1 MIGTECD
8 VLVVGSGAAGLSCAL
23 RASHAGLAVTVIEKE
38 PVIGGTT
45 ALSEGM
51 IWVPLNDE
59 ARTRGLADSRD
70 AAIAYLAA
78 AAGAHFELERAAA
91 YVDGAAEMLAFIHAS
106 SAARFSLSACSI
118 DYHQDLPGATI
129 GTRAFNPGLFDGR
142 RLGTDFRRLRQ
153 PLASTLILGG
163 MTIASSDL
171 PHFFAM
177 RRSLRA
183 ALHVAGV
190 TARYAMDRL
199 SGHGKG
205 TRIANGNGLVAA
217 LMLAL
222 KQRGVAIHASAY
234 ATRLTRDGGRVT
246 GAIVVAEGAERTIA
260 ARRAVVVCCGG
271 FPGSA
276 SLRQRYYPHVAA
288 GKPHHSLAPETNTGD
303 GLRLGLEAGGAM
315 NENLAQP
322 AAWTPVSLV
331 PQWRGQPVP
340 FPHYIDR
347 GKPGVIA
354 VTRAGRRFTNEADVY
369 HRFVPAM
376 IEACRADAD
385 VAVWLIADHRA
396 MRRYGLGAAPPAPGR
411 IAPFLANGYL
421 KRASGLA
428 ALAAETGIDAAA
440 LVDTVAAFNH
450 NAARGED
457 PAFGKGASLYN
468 RANGDA
474 EHKPNPCLA
483 PIIDPPFYAVRVVP
497 GDIATFVGLRT
508 DGHARVLDA
517 GGVPVPGLYAA
528 GNDAASAMGGDYPAA
543 GITIGSA
550 MTFGYLA
557 ARHIAEG
564 R

>member
-1 MIGTECD
+1 MECD
-8 VLVVGSGAAGLSCAL
+8 VLVVGSGAAGLTCAL
-23 RASHAGLAVTVIEKE
+23 KAAHAGLAVTVIEKE

-51 IWVPLNDE
+51 IWVPLSDE
-59 ARTRGLADSRD
+59 ARALGLADSRE

-78 AAGAHFELERAAA
+78 AAGAHVEPQRAAA
-91 YVDGAAEMLAFIHAS
+91 YVDGAAEMLAFVHAVS
-106 SAARFSLSACSI
+106 QARFSLSAYSI
-118 DYHQDLPGATI
+118 DYHQELPGATQ
-129 GTRAFNPGLFDGR
+129 GARAFNPGLFDGR
-142 RLGTDFRRLRQ
+142 RLGADFRRLRR

-163 MTIASSDL
+163 MTIASGDL

-190 TARYAMDRL
+190 TARYALDRL
-199 SGHGKG
+199 SGHARG
-205 TRIANGNGLVAA
+205 TRIANGNGLIAA

-222 KQRGVAIHASAY
+222 KQKGVAIHTDTPAL
-234 ATRLTRDGGRVT
+234 RLTRDGGRVA
-246 GAIVVAEGAERTIA
+246 GAIVVADGAERAVA
-260 ARRAVVVCCGG
+260 ARRAVVLSCGG

-276 SLRQRYYPHVAA
+276 PLRRRYYAHVAA
-288 GKPHHSLAPETNTGD
+288 GKPHHSLAPATNTGD
-303 GLRLGLEAGGAM
+303 GLALGLAAGGAM
-315 NENLAQP
+315 NEDLAQP

-331 PQWRGQPVP
+331 PQPSGAPVP

-354 VTRAGRRFTNEADVY
+354 VTRAGRRFANEADVY

-376 IEACRADAD
+376 IEACRAEAE

-396 MRRYGLGAAPPAPGR
+396 VRRYGLGAAPPAPAR
-411 IAPFLANGYL
+411 LAPFLATGYL
-421 KRASGLA
+421 KRANDIAGLA
-428 ALAAETGIDAAA
+428 AAAGIDAAA
-440 LVDTVAAFNH
+440 LGATVAAFNRD
-450 NAARGED
+450 AARGED
-457 PAFGKGASLYN
+457 PQFGKGSSLYN

-474 EHKPNPCLA
+474 AHKPNPCLA
-483 PIIDPPFYAVRVVP
+483 PIVDPPFYAVRVVP

-508 DGHARVLDA
+508 DGCARVLDGDRA
-517 GGVPVPGLYAA
+517 PVPGLYAA

-557 ARHIAEG
+557 ARHIAAG